1 MLTVR
6 KVGDAY
12 RGDTFIDGRRVRLS
26 FGTRNQDAAQRL
38 ASRIEKV
45 LAEGPKSEVWEE
57 LKAVL
62 PERTFRTLSD
72 SVGYAPPEKQ
82 PEKPQPTWT
91 KLRAS
96 FEGYMKKR
104 IALGKL
110 RESTRER
117 YLQTLK
123 QFELFLSEQ
132 NVSFVHEVT
141 KPLMES
147 FKVWRIQSI
156 QKRKESRGGTGLIL
170 DVAIL
175 HKVFE
180 VAVEE
185 EMLAKNPVVFE
196 GRPGDSPTR
205 GAQPFS
211 AEDLTRMQKK
221 ANQDLLAFL
230 LFRWTGL
237 RGSDAVNLRWSEVH
251 FDRREMER
259 VTLKRTKKVIVPL
272 HPDLLAV
279 LEMEHT
285 RRNPKPED
293 RVLLH
298 ALTQKPLTRKRLYYH
313 MLALGKRAGVPDAH
327 PHRFRDTFAVD
338 MLARGASPYDV
349 AKLLGDTI
357 ETVEK
362 HYAEF
367 VKELRERVRRM
378 MESTEGGLQ
387 AFSVEART
395 AHTTAKRTKTQ

>member
-6 KVGDAY
+6 KAGNVY
-12 RGDTFIDGRRVRLS
+12 RGDTFIDGRRTRLS
-26 FGTRNQDAAQRL
+26 LGTRNQDAAQRL
-38 ASRIEKV
+38 ASRVEKA
-45 LAEGPKSEVWEE
+45 LAEGSKSELWEE

-62 PERTFRTLSD
+62 PEFTFKRLAD
-72 SVGYAPPEKQ
+72 SVGYIPPQKQ
-82 PEKPQPTWT
+82 PQKPEPTWVS
-91 KLRAS
+91 LRS
-96 FEGYMKKR
+96 CFEGYMEKG
-104 IALGKL
+104 IALGNL

-123 QFELFLSEQ
+123 QFERFLAEQ
-132 NVSFVHEVT
+132 QITLVKDMT
-141 KPLMES
+141 KPVLES
-147 FKVWRIQSI
+147 FKMWRLQQI
-156 QKRKESRGGTGLIL
+156 QKRKESRGGTGLVL

-211 AEDLTRMQKK
+211 AQDLSRMQKH
-221 ANQDLLAFL
+221 ANLDLLAFL
-230 LFRWTGL
+230 LLRWTGL
-237 RGSDAVNLRWSEVH
+237 RGSDAVNLRWSEIH
-251 FDRREMER
+251 FDRREIER
-259 VTLKRTKKVIVPL
+259 VTQKRKKKVILPI
-272 HPDLLAV
+272 HSDLFAAI
-279 LEMEHT
+279 EMEYT
-285 RRNPKPED
+285 RRQPQWTE

-298 ALTQKPLTRKRLYYH
+298 PVTQTPLTRKRLYYR
-313 MLALGKRAGVPDAH
+313 MLSLGNRAGVAEAH

-367 VKELRERVRRM
+367 VRELRERVRRM
-378 MESTEGGLQ
+378 MESNEGGLE
-387 AFSVEART
+387 AFSKPTMTVNRSGV
-395 AHTTAKRTKTQ
+395 Q